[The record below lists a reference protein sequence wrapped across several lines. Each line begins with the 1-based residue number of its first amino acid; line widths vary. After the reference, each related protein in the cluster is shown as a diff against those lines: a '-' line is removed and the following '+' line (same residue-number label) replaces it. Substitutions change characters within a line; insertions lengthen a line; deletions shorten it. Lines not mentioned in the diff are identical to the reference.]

1 MRRQGGLEPPASRLG
16 RCNSKLSEMMKG
28 AEALVKIMEDQG
40 VEVIFG
46 IPGGALIPLEDVL
59 LDSKIRRLLTRHEQ
73 GAAHMADGYARA
85 SGKVGVCMATS
96 GPGATNL
103 VTGLAT
109 AQMDSVPIVAITG
122 QVATTMI
129 GNDAFQ
135 EADTYGITMPITK
148 HSWLVKDA
156 RELPRIALEA
166 FHIARTGRPGVVL
179 IDLPVNVS
187 KADLEFEYPTLDNL
201 RGYRPTYKGHGKQIK
216 LAADAIAQAQR
227 PILYIGGGVVSSG
240 ADQELVE
247 FAEKANLP
255 VINSLMA
262 KGAFPEDHPLSLG
275 MPGMHGAAYA
285 NYATTHCDL
294 IVGIG
299 TRFDDRVTGKLSK
312 FAPEAK
318 IIHIDIDPAEISK
331 NIEAYIPIV
340 GDAKAV
346 LQQLTARIEPQ
357 NNESWWRQLD
367 EWKKQHPL
375 TYKHRE
381 DGVTPEYVVEQIC
394 EATGGEA
401 IVATEVGQNQMWA
414 AQYYKCKRPRQ
425 FLTSGGLGTMG
436 YGFPAAIGAQI
447 ARPDAV
453 VFDIAGDGSI
463 QMNIQELATAVEN
476 RLPVKVAILNNG
488 YLGMVR
494 QWQELF
500 WHKRYASVDLSGSP
514 DFTKVAEAFG
524 AVGICIERDE
534 DVRAAIDKSLEIDDR
549 PTFLDFHI
557 SREANV
563 FPMVP
568 AGAGA
573 AEMLTDEKEAEPDA
587 MRLAREARKNP

>member
-1 MRRQGGLEPPASRLG
+1 
-16 RCNSKLSEMMKG
+16 MKG
-28 AEALVKIMEDQG
+28 AEALVRIVEDQG

-46 IPGGALIPLEDVL
+46 IPGGVLIPLEDVL

-85 SGKVGVCMATS
+85 TGKVGVCMATS

-122 QVATTMI
+122 QVATPMI

-148 HSWLVKDA
+148 HSWLVKDVK
-156 RELPRIALEA
+156 ELPRIVLEA
-166 FHIARTGRPGVVL
+166 FHIAATGRPGVVL
-179 IDLPVNVS
+179 IDLPVDVC
-187 KADLEFEYPTLDNL
+187 KADLEFVYPTLDNL
-201 RGYRPTYKGHGKQIK
+201 RGYRPTTKGHGRQIK
-216 LAADAIAQAQR
+216 LAVDAITQAER
-227 PILYIGGGVVSSG
+227 PILYIGGGVISSG
-240 ADQELVE
+240 ASPELVE

-262 KGAFPEDHPLSLG
+262 KGGFPESHPLALG

-285 NYATTHCDL
+285 NYANTHCDL

-299 TRFDDRVTGKLSK
+299 TRFDDRVTGKLSG
-312 FAPEAK
+312 FAPDAK
-318 IIHIDIDPAEISK
+318 IIHIDIDPAEIGK
-331 NIEAYIPIV
+331 NLEAGVPIV
-340 GDAKAV
+340 GDAKTV
-346 LQQLTARIEPQ
+346 LPQLTARLDQLEK
-357 NNESWWRQLD
+357 ESWWRQIN
-367 EWKKQHPL
+367 EWKRERPL
-375 TYKHRE
+375 AYKHRE

-394 EATGGEA
+394 EATDGDA

-447 ARPDAV
+447 GCPDAV

-476 RLPVKVAILNNG
+476 KLPVKVAILNNG

-514 DFTKVAEAFG
+514 DFAKVAEAYG
-524 AVGICIERDE
+524 AVGIAVERDE
-534 DVRAAIDKSLEIDDR
+534 DVRAAIDRSLEVDDR
-549 PTFLDFHI
+549 PTFIDFRI

-568 AGAGA
+568 AGASVGDMLMDEDGA
-573 AEMLTDEKEAEPDA
+573 VPDA
-587 MRLAREARKNP
+587 MSTERQARKDE